1 LTDYTVICVD
11 RSGEDTENSHIYQA
25 FVRPTTGGM
34 GRLLPVKD
42 IRREIKLGVHRY
54 FSTDPDGNEVQVKRF
69 KCSCGRKTLRTKPDD
84 IHDSNLSAKGP
95 CT

>member
-1 LTDYTVICVD
+1 LTDYIVICVD
-11 RSGEDTENSHIYQA
+11 RSGDDSEHSHIYQA
-25 FVRPTTGGM
+25 FVRPVTGGM

-54 FSTDPDGNEVQVKRF
+54 FSTDRDAKRVQVRRY
-69 KCSCGRKTLRTKPDD
+69 KCACGRKTIRTEPDD
-84 IHDSNLSAKGP
+84 LHDNNLSEKGP